1 MKKYFIT
8 GLALLLPVVLTA
20 MIFIFII
27 NLLTKPF
34 VGIVQEIFNYYGLLG
49 KPILFFTST
58 QIITFFSKF
67 LILIALFLITVLIGF
82 LGKIVIF
89 HYFFRFG
96 NYLIHKIPLVNKIYK
111 ATQDVIETIF
121 KDKKANFS
129 QVVLIPFPTSKT
141 LCIGLVTND
150 PQTHQPKEDKQG
162 NISVFVPATPNPTIG
177 FVLLYK
183 REQMT
188 VLDISVE
195 DGLKFVVSCGV
206 MSPNFQPPTTTPNI
220 DESIQQS

>member
-8 GLALLLPVVLTA
+8 GLALLLPVVFTA
-20 MIFIFII
+20 MVFLFIV

-34 VGIVQEIFNYYGLLG
+34 AGAVQEAFNHYGLLNQ
-49 KPILFFTST
+49 PILFLTSA
-58 QIITFFSKF
+58 QVITFVSKL
-67 LILIALFLITVLIGF
+67 LILISLFLVTILIGF
-82 LGKIVIF
+82 LGKIVVF
-89 HYFFRFG
+89 HYFIRLG
-96 NYLIHKIPLVNKIYK
+96 NYIMHKIPLINKIYK

-121 KDKKANFS
+121 KEKKANFS
-129 QVVLIPFPTSKT
+129 QVVLIPFPTSRT

-150 PQTHQPKEDKQG
+150 PQTHEPLKDSQG

-188 VLDISVE
+188 ILDISVE
-195 DGLKFVVSCGV
+195 EGLKFVVSCAV
-206 MSPNFQPPTTTPNI
+206 MTPEFKAPAPPIQETP
-220 DESIQQS
+220 